1 MNSEATELTVI
12 AVALVFFLAL
22 CAVAVWLFVR
32 QYRREHKGD
41 GGRRES
47 KDEG

>member
-1 MNSEATELTVI
+1 MNSEANELIVI

-32 QYRREHKGD
+32 QYRREHPRD
-41 GGRRES
+41 GE
-47 KDEG
+47 

>member
-1 MNSEATELTVI
+1 MNSEANELIVI

-32 QYRREHKGD
+32 QYRREHPRD
-41 GGRRES
+41 GGRR
-47 KDEG
+47 D